1 MRSWFIQHKANQH
14 LLTHWLERKS
24 CRAQPIQLPHGFLRL
39 LNRRRRIRGNTFFG
53 LGEKISMLFEGDK
66 YKISGNIEE
75 DLRSKLNDCLEN
87 TKLKSLTRNIY
98 HSLKVINDYANDDG
112 KKISFHKLITVDVPF
127 SNGIIKKLNINS
139 LFMIRLGQIP
149 KVMKNISEFWKS
161 IGRTD
166 KRTAHSSLWTAR
178 QGIGKG
184 RISC

>member
-1 MRSWFIQHKANQH
+1 MLLRLPFPICVVGLYSTGKSAFINA
-14 LLTHWLERKS
+14 LVERKS

-112 KKISFHKLITVDVPF
+112 KKISFHKV
-127 SNGIIKKLNINS
+127 NNS
-139 LFMIRLGQIP
+139 
-149 KVMKNISEFWKS
+149 
-161 IGRTD
+161 
-166 KRTAHSSLWTAR
+166 
-178 QGIGKG
+178 
-184 RISC
+184 